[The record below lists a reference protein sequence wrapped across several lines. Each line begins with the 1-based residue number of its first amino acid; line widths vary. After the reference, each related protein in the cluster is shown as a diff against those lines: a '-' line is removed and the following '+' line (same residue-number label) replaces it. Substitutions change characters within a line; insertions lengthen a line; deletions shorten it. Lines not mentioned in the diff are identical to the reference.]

1 MTLADAWGNALALML
16 AWPPV
21 SNQEFVMYATFGTT
35 AARMARAWVR
45 A

>member
-1 MTLADAWGNALALML
+1 MNLADVWGNVLALML

-21 SNQEFVMYATFGTT
+21 SGQEFVMYATFTTT

-45 A
+45 T